1 MVGGCG
7 LGSLAGSTPLR
18 RGRTDGL
25 CLAARSHRRAVAAH
39 GGVEGQSGEAIP
51 CDIYVIPMEQ
61 LFRHP

>member
-1 MVGGCG
+1 MRVGGQPPRLLHG
-7 LGSLAGSTPLR
+7 EKESQTQILAVRNPATVAVVR
-18 RGRTDGL
+18 RT
-25 CLAARSHRRAVAAH
+25 H